1 MSLLVFLLFGFF
13 VGLIA
18 RALLPGRQ
26 NLGLLM
32 TTLLGAVGSFL
43 GGLLGNLISGEPL
56 SRIHPAGLIGSI
68 LGAIILL
75 GVTGAGRS
83 RFST

>member
-18 RALLPGRQ
+18 RAVLPGRQ

-32 TTLLGAVGSFL
+32 TTLLGAVGSLL
-43 GGLLGNLISGEPL
+43 GGLLGNVISGEPM
-56 SRIHPAGLIGSI
+56 
-68 LGAIILL
+68 
-75 GVTGAGRS
+75 S
-83 RFST
+83 RFTPQG